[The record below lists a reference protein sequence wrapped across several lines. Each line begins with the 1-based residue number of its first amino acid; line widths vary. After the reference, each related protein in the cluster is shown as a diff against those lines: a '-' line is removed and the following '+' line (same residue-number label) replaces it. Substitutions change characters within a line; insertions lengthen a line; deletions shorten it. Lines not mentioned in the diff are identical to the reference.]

1 MITANPLENLTSAHA
16 FTYHYQRRKKKK
28 QQFGSAFPPSSKS
41 CSNVP
46 FSRTSIVFQAW
57 SKENLEAVI
66 PNIQPL

>member
-1 MITANPLENLTSAHA
+1 MITANSLENLTSAHA
-16 FTYHYQRRKKKK
+16 FTYHCQSKKKK

-57 SKENLEAVI
+57 SEENLEAVI